1 MAGTLSPLM
10 INASAG
16 LVANTGLRVDP
27 DLTSA
32 IDQYQ
37 TLLGPATYQQVLTDA
52 DGELASGTID
62 AIEAV
67 SDDGFYPIFNRAP
80 VAGVY
85 TDVINTLETHVGNIL
100 TTADYSKFVTIWGAS
115 QGYCATSNQWINS
128 AVTANK
134 VLGPTFED
142 MDSLTTGGWS
152 TVSDDI
158 SSFGTDLTASGL
170 LIDFANIE
178 NFGLPSALLSNIKKV
193 GNGFVG
199 FEQQLTANGID
210 SLTVSKIGGKYYKPS
225 WEQEK
230 QIYTA
235 MTQVSGDQ
243 LQLILDVMLITT
255 QDIVNL
261 SDLLDITKIFP
272 SSFTTLKSPTT
283 SGNILIFGSNGT
295 LDPAFQDINIELGR
309 VTGSV
314 LADSATAFSLSVRQI
329 KNIKKLNVVDT
340 ASALGTL
347 ETNSGLTAV
356 NALTA
361 PLGPGVESYFTSTFG
376 TGTGTNGTFVLAD
389 MIGSIAGI
397 GVTDNLVSVNEF
409 LQELSDA
416 GLIAPLS
423 NSTDGVFQIMLNTIA
438 GDYGPAMPGDPVII
452 PGGLPGAG
460 TYANKDL
467 AFTTAG
473 TGLIAALE
481 TEYNALIAGRS
492 TEVTASNGFWTNV
505 YNKLSSEQTNL
516 VKADVTLGSTPSGP
530 TTVVLGWAQ
539 GLSRYA
545 EDTTTGGP
553 SEIITA
559 IADSTT
565 LTGQSIIGALRE
577 MRNTKTLQDLGIP
590 ADNLV

>member
-1 MAGTLSPLM
+1 M
-10 INASAG
+10 INAASG

-27 DLTSA
+27 ELTTA
-32 IDQYQ
+32 INDYQ

-52 DGELASGTID
+52 VGELASGTID
-62 AIEAV
+62 DIKAV
-67 SDDGFYPIFNRAP
+67 SDGGFYAIFNRAP
-80 VAGVY
+80 TAGVY
-85 TDVINTLETHVGNIL
+85 TDVINTLETHVNNIL
-100 TTADYSKFVTIWGAS
+100 VTADYSKFVTIWGAS
-115 QGYCATSNQWINS
+115 LAYCATSNQWIDS
-128 AVTANK
+128 AVTANS

-158 SSFGTDLTASGL
+158 STLATDLTASGL
-170 LIDFANIE
+170 LIDFSNID

-199 FEQQLTANGID
+199 FEQQLAANGIN
-210 SLTVSKIGGKYYKPS
+210 SLTLSKIGGKYYKPS

-235 MTQVSGDQ
+235 MTQVTGDQ

-255 QDIVNL
+255 QDIVYL

-272 SSFTTLKSPTT
+272 TSITTLKSPTT
-283 SGNILIFGSNGT
+283 SGNILIFGSNRT

-314 LADSATAFSLSVRQI
+314 IADSSTAFSQALRQI
-329 KNIKKLNVVDT
+329 KNIKKLSVIDT
-340 ASALGTL
+340 ASTLSTL

-356 NALTA
+356 NALTS
-361 PLGPGVESYFTSTFG
+361 PLGPGVETYFTTTFG

-397 GVTDNLVSVNEF
+397 GVTDNLKSVNEF
-409 LQELSDA
+409 LQVLDDA
-416 GLIAPLS
+416 GLIDPLS

-438 GDYGPAMPGDPVII
+438 GDYGPVLPGDPVII

-460 TYANKDL
+460 TYADKDA

-481 TEYNALIAGRS
+481 TEYAALIAGRS
-492 TEVTASNGFWTNV
+492 AEVTASNTYWTSI
-505 YNKLSSEQTNL
+505 YNKLYSEQTNL

-545 EDTTTGGP
+545 EDTTTGGAG
-553 SEIITA
+553 EIITA

-565 LTGQSIIGALRE
+565 LTGQSIIGSLRE
-577 MRNTKTLQDLGIP
+577 MRNTKSLQNLGIP